1 MSFSSLTQRGVH
13 NVTSRATAEC
23 LVEHNRRQRADRQ
36 TACGG
41 PHEPGDT
48 SQNGKWDNFR
58 NIMIN
63 DVRVDTL
70 ETVPASGMVELD
82 YVSPV
87 RPKPDAEPLHPAR
100 LLRLVQRMRLVPRVR
115 RAAKAPAVTQS
126 EVDKRKYE
134 LGQMMLLQ
142 PWPVHAQPI

>member
-1 MSFSSLTQRGVH
+1 
-13 NVTSRATAEC
+13 
-23 LVEHNRRQRADRQ
+23 
-36 TACGG
+36 
-41 PHEPGDT
+41 
-48 SQNGKWDNFR
+48 
-58 NIMIN
+58 MIN

-134 LGQMMLLQ
+134 LGPKWCCCNRGLCMHSQSKPCDL
-142 PWPVHAQPI
+142 PPPPERTRRTVHFASCVAVGCCTMCWGART